1 MRIILKT
8 KLTDFDIIKDLKKSM
23 LVSTIALIRFYL
35 IALFSKILTVIP
47 GIPYKT
53 GFKNI
58 AEN

>member
-35 IALFSKILTVIP
+35 IALFSKIFTVIP

>member
-8 KLTDFDIIKDLKKSM
+8 KLSNRFRYIKDLKKSM
-23 LVSTIALIRFYL
+23 LVSTIALIAL
-35 IALFSKILTVIP
+35 ISKILTVIP

-58 AEN
+58 AKN